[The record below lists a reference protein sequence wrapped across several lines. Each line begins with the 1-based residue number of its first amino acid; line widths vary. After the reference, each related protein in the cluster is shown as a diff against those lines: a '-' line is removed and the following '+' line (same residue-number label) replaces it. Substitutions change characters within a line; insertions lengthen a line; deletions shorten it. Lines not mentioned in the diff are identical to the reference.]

1 MLKFKEYSLEFDA
14 VAESIVL
21 TDEEVTSVNEVMNL
35 NKRLIKQNRIVR
47 RRSRLTLQRKL
58 QNMRVASPKRL
69 NARARQRAR
78 RLIIQRLYNGRSRS
92 QIPNAQ
98 RAQLDIRLKRMQGG
112 IKSTSQR
119 LLYRVRQDDRSR
131 KTKYKNPQRVSTKR
145 LQSF

>member
-14 VAESIVL
+14 VVESIVL

-35 NKRLIKQNRIVR
+35 NKRLMKQNRIVR

-98 RAQLDIRLKRMQGG
+98 RAQLDIRLKRMEGG
-112 IKSTSQR
+112 INATSQR
-119 LLYRVRQDDRSR
+119 LLRRVRQDDRSR
-131 KTKYKNPQRVSTKR
+131 KTHYVNPPRVSTKR